1 MKGIKTQIDILYKQA
16 QKLRAKG
23 GKTRNELN
31 VIKRIESFY
40 KGVNKY
46 LQEATK
52 SRFVLV
58 SDGKAKPPTQARQI
72 EEEADENEKVV
83 IANNA
88 ETPKARKAQAKK
100 RKARKATKKTK

>member
-1 MKGIKTQIDILYKQA
+1 MKEIKTQIDILYKQA

-58 SDGKAKPPTQARQI
+58 SDGKAKPPPQARQI

-100 RKARKATKKTK
+100 RRGRPKTKKTK

>member
-1 MKGIKTQIDILYKQA
+1 MKEIKTQIEILYKQA
-16 QKLRAKG
+16 QKLRVKG

-31 VIKRIESFY
+31 VIKRIETLY

-46 LQEATK
+46 LQASPK

-58 SDGKAKPPTQARQI
+58 SDGKAKPPPQARQI

-88 ETPKARKAQAKK
+88 ETPKAKKAQAKK
-100 RKARKATKKTK
+100 RRGRPKTKKTK